1 MSKSE
6 DAYMQLCHDIE
17 FGELAAGDVFTESDL
32 SNRLGIGRTPLREAL
47 QRLTR
52 EHIISVGG
60 RAGIQIPPLSV
71 DDQLGR
77 LEVRRALECLTVALS
92 AERASDKDLQDL
104 LGIKN
109 ALAQVTEPHRYLG
122 LLRQTQELIL
132 QHTGNSYLQEAMK
145 PLLLLSRRF
154 WRAYLKYFDESVAHG
169 KQHHL
174 IIIDAILRRDAATA
188 QEAALGLNDYLVDFT
203 LGVAKKQ
210 ASIVRKGDAFFHS
223 RPLQQ

>member
-1 MSKSE
+1 MNKSE
-6 DAYMQLCHDIE
+6 YAYQQLCREIE
-17 FGELAAGDVFTESDL
+17 YGDLAPGDLFTEAEL
-32 SNRLGIGRTPLREAL
+32 SERLKIGRTPLREAL

-92 AERASDKDLQDL
+92 AERASDSDLQ
-104 LGIKN
+104 
-109 ALAQVTEPHRYLG
+109 ALRSIEVELKPTNEAIEYLK
-122 LLRQTQELIL
+122 LLRKTQELIL
-132 QHTGNSYLQEAMK
+132 SCTGNSYLQEAMK

-154 WRAYLKYFDESVAHG
+154 WRAHLELFGETVALG

-174 IIIDAILRRDAATA
+174 EIINAILCRDSNEA
-188 QEAALGLNDYLVDFT
+188 QQAVLGLNDYLIDFT
-203 LGVAKKQ
+203 LDVAKKQ
-210 ASIVRKGDAFFHS
+210 ASVVRDGDLLFIRRS
-223 RPLQQ
+223 E

>member
-6 DAYMQLCHDIE
+6 DAYIQLCHDIE

-32 SNRLGIGRTPLREAL
+32 SNRLGISRTPLREAL

-52 EHIISVGG
+52 
-60 RAGIQIPPLSV
+60 GIQIPPLSV